1 MTKKKILMR
10 AVDAM
15 LLPNPPI
22 SKEQFQKWVKESD
35 LNEAR
40 NRKVEVVVEVT
51 Q

>member
-22 SKEQFQKWVKESD
+22 TKEQFQKWVKESG
-35 LNEAR
+35 LAVAR
-40 NRKVEVVVEVT
+40 NKKVEVEVDA
-51 Q
+51 